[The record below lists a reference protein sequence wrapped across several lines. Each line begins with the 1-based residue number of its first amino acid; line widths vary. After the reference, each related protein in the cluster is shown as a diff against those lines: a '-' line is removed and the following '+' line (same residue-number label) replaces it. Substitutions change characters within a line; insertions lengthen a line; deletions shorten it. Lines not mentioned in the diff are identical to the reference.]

1 MVVVVIVVATIAQM
15 LSSLFSPDV
24 SLLLQ
29 KKLRKMRFF
38 FLVQSKRFCFR
49 VFFLIIFFLIVFFCS
64 FKSQPFRA
72 IVPKM
77 CPHTTLR
84 HGRKS
89 FVSVV

>member
-49 VFFLIIFFLIVFFCS
+49 VFFLIIFFLKYFYLIIDLNPS
-64 FKSQPFRA
+64 E
-72 IVPKM
+72 
-77 CPHTTLR
+77 
-84 HGRKS
+84 
-89 FVSVV
+89 